1 MRKANDQCSY
11 PSRWNLTA
19 YDRAAT
25 RSLVLAIRAATP
37 GHVKLIFFNDPVLIS
52 EGLTTYQSG
61 HDDHLHVML
70 CEAWFS
76 VPLYRC

>member
-1 MRKANDQCSY
+1 
-11 PSRWNLTA
+11 
-19 YDRAAT
+19 
-25 RSLVLAIRAATP
+25 
-37 GHVKLIFFNDPVLIS
+37 VKLIFFNDPMLIS